1 MTKTCCIS
9 FQMGNGVGWSV
20 GVQLVSTK
28 CCRPKE

>member
-1 MTKTCCIS
+1 
-9 FQMGNGVGWSV
+9 MGNGVGWSV